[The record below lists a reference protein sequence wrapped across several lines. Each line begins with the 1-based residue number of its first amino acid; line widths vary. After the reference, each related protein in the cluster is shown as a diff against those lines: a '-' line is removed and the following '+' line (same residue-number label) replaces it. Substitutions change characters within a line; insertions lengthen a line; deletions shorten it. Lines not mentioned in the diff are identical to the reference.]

1 MILLKIIF
9 LRELGAS
16 LSKENNK
23 NLSQIK
29 KYRIEKINS
38 LKAKGINPYPYKFN
52 KQHDIDYIINNEQ
65 KLKNKIVITAGRIIS
80 IRNMG
85 KSFFMNIQ
93 DQMEKI
99 QLYINNKNITENIF
113 NNLVVN
119 LDIGDIIGIKSL

>member
-65 KLKNKIVITAGRIIS
+65 KLKDKIVITAGRIIS
-80 IRNMG
+80 IRNMRL
-85 KSFFMNIQ
+85 K
-93 DQMEKI
+93 
-99 QLYINNKNITENIF
+99 LPKNLRNF
-113 NNLVVN
+113 
-119 LDIGDIIGIKSL
+119 